1 MTRHSSSRQ
10 YELLT
15 DEPVL
20 LHNPRRQLVKLLTL
34 YAALPLICATAG
46 AYVAYMLAM
55 GSVDQRL
62 QGLERDMAERR
73 AAARAE
79 DRARDERLAQTR
91 RDLCVVLDR
100 LAPRDESVQE
110 LRRRYQCAAPGPAP
124 SPQPP
129 SGSGGPPAKGRV
141 DASPTPRPGPTP
153 GTAGPTGPAGPE
165 GPPGKPA
172 PSPPPEPTPEPD
184 SRPAL
189 VCVPLLDLCV

>member
-1 MTRHSSSRQ
+1 MTTHRSSRQ
-10 YELLT
+10 YELLA

-73 AAARAE
+73 TAARAE

-91 RDLCVVLDR
+91 RDLCVALDR
-100 LAPRDESVQE
+100 LNPRDAPVQD
-110 LRRRYQCAAPGPAP
+110 LRRRYGCTTPGPAP
-124 SPQPP
+124 SPQP
-129 SGSGGPPAKGRV
+129 STSGGGRPAGGRV
-141 DASPTPRPGPTP
+141 DASPAPRPGPTRGP
-153 GTAGPTGPAGPE
+153 AGPTGPAGPE

-172 PSPPPEPTPEPD
+172 PSPPPEPTPEPR

-189 VCVPLLDLCV
+189 LCVPLLDLCV

>member
-10 YELLT
+10 YELLA

-46 AYVAYMLAM
+46 TYVAYMLAM

-73 AAARAE
+73 AAAHAE

-100 LAPRDESVQE
+100 LNPRDAPVQD
-110 LRRRYQCAAPGPAP
+110 LRGRYGCSAPVPAP
-124 SPQPP
+124 SPQP
-129 SGSGGPPAKGRV
+129 SASGGGRPAGGRAE
-141 DASPTPRPGPTP
+141 ASATPRPAPTP
-153 GTAGPTGPAGPE
+153 GPAGPTGPAGPA
-165 GPPGKPA
+165 GPPGNPA
-172 PSPPPEPTPEPD
+172 SSPPPEPN
-184 SRPAL
+184 SRPVL